1 VLGAAPGGDRSL
13 LLFPDRRGA
22 DAWSA
27 RVPGFAAEPLAG
39 PMAVNVAEL
48 AEAELMVLDPL
59 GAAFPIDRRTME
71 WRCPRAARPR
81 ATFAECASAW
91 IERDTPETFSALLEV
106 WRYAVFY
113 VQVVKPG
120 HAAPADTAA
129 IVHASVGGCR
139 LLLDLDGDTAYLTGN
154 TERAA
159 VEGWCAGGDYLC
171 LALDGPA
178 LLEAAS
184 LVGADV
190 GVMVGLAK
198 TFAIGADD
206 RDLWPRRPLTTD
218 DL

>member
-1 VLGAAPGGDRSL
+1 MCIRDR
-13 LLFPDRRGA
+13 
-22 DAWSA
+22 
-27 RVPGFAAEPLAG
+27 
-39 PMAVNVAEL
+39 
-48 AEAELMVLDPL
+48 
-59 GAAFPIDRRTME
+59 
-71 WRCPRAARPR
+71 
-81 ATFAECASAW
+81 
-91 IERDTPETFSALLEV
+91 
-106 WRYAVFY
+106 
-113 VQVVKPG
+113 
-120 HAAPADTAA
+120 
-129 IVHASVGGCR
+129 
-139 LLLDLDGDTAYLTGN
+139 DGDTAYLTGN

-206 RDLWPRRPLTTD
+206 RDLWPRRPLTAD